1 VKRALGLMNDAVK
14 EELAVL
20 QSIYADEFS
29 VTTAMAGSDTTM
41 LHCKI
46 VLGAAIKHDLVCVL
60 GHSYP
65 LSRAQATL
73 SASGRRFEK
82 SAANDE
88 LQKFVVTIEPGCP
101 HIFTIAS
108 FCRDL
113 LDSYSVAGTDV
124 EDEDEADVSASP
136 VAPVEVLQ
144 RQWLLFIGFYTKSI
158 RTAFCQAAVDLGC
171 TGFLMAGRLRQSAL
185 SV

>member
-1 VKRALGLMNDAVK
+1 MNDAVK

-20 QSIYADEFS
+20 QSIYAEQFS
-29 VTTAMAGSDTTM
+29 VIIAMAGSDTTM

-60 GHSYP
+60 GHGYP

-73 SASGRRFEK
+73 SASGRRFAQ

-88 LQKFVVTIEPGCP
+88 LQKYIATIEPGSP

-108 FCRDL
+108 FCSDL
-113 LDSYSVAGTDV
+113 LDSHSVAGTDV
-124 EDEDEADVSASP
+124 EDEADVSLTSP

-158 RTAFCQAAVDLGC
+158 RTAFCQAALDLGC